1 MAFWLSTRL
10 WSKKA
15 QDRLPAGPTIVE
27 RFRVTLTTNGKQQT
41 WTGAT
46 WPSFP
51 FTRVTLFF
59 HIKRCF
65 TLLSSMRIVLDCSYR
80 LIVHFE
86 KFSTWVCRLRLTWL
100 TGDSISLLIP
110 MNGYSVILFLS
121 RKWKNRKPHLTATF
135 TDLPPSSLGCGMR
148 DRTTNGGGGG
158 GVSHLAW
165 DIVSLCACSHW
176 AGLCL
181 VNQ

>member
-121 RKWKNRKPHLTATF
+121 RKWKNRKPHLTALSLTF
-135 TDLPPSSLGCGMR
+135 PHLLWVVGWGIAQPMGE
-148 DRTTNGGGGG
+148 GGG